1 MTKLESILN
10 DIYIWLMLG
19 VFPIFVLP
27 GGYTNITNT
36 KYIFFATATILFAL
50 AKAAFMLMH
59 RPVRIKF
66 TFTAWA
72 VLAFLLAA
80 VVSAVC
86 SDYPLSIMMGTGRDE
101 GLPTLFL
108 FCLNC

>member
-50 AKAAFMLMH
+50 AK
-59 RPVRIKF
+59 
-66 TFTAWA
+66 
-72 VLAFLLAA
+72 
-80 VVSAVC
+80 
-86 SDYPLSIMMGTGRDE
+86 
-101 GLPTLFL
+101 
-108 FCLNC
+108 